1 MNFIASVL
9 SMALPTAYFAS
20 LDSGPASG
28 TPTQTSNTGLP
39 PKFVP
44 IVSDFVRRE
53 VLRMSRGVSVIL
65 LVMYVSLNHQNPNTR
80 SELTALGPRYAV
92 SRFYRHLRPLP
103 GNESAE
109 GASSQASARRDQ
121 TGDSPGAVPMPSFT
135 ARPTGARPRQSLD
148 SEPNKDNTAQP
159 PDNIPASVRENV
171 KASGSTDAHKSN
183 VDLPVLVVT
192 LFVTVGLMAPTAE
205 FVSRC

>member
-1 MNFIASVL
+1 
-9 SMALPTAYFAS
+9 
-20 LDSGPASG
+20 
-28 TPTQTSNTGLP
+28 
-39 PKFVP
+39 
-44 IVSDFVRRE
+44 
-53 VLRMSRGVSVIL
+53 MSRGVSVIL

-135 ARPTGARPRQSLD
+135 ACSTGARPRQSLD
-148 SEPNKDNTAQP
+148 SEPNKDNTIKP
-159 PDNIPASVRENV
+159 PDNIMASVRENA
-171 KASGSTDAHKSN
+171 KAESGSTDARKSN
-183 VDLPVLVVT
+183 MDLPVLVVT

-205 FVSRC
+205 FVSRCWVRNYCDLMTTTTACIEY